1 MTLQFSSSLTLAF
14 RLERSRVQRSSRPLV
29 PKRSRPGSF
38 RLERW
43 LELARPSR
51 PSLPA
56 PFGLPASS
64 LAPPLPTPHSLVA
77 SSSYSSPA
85 LLARRH
91 LLSLLASFF
100 IASALVA
107 LLFFSF
113 CFPLMF
119 ACRFLLQLAEQNAST
134 PRSLLS

>member
-56 PFGLPASS
+56 PFGLPANS

-100 IASALVA
+100 IAFCLGCPFAFL
-107 LLFFSF
+107 LLFSANV
-113 CFPLMF
+113 CLQV
-119 ACRFLLQLAEQNAST
+119 LLQLAEQNAST